1 MLEKLFLFL
10 KGYIILELCGESK
23 ERFINLCKNKEIEI
37 IHIFSINNTWF
48 CKLHSRDY
56 KTVRSFLSKTGCR
69 TKIRKKCGMPFL
81 LRQLGQ
87 RKGLILGCVLFF
99 LIITQCSDRIWNIE
113 VEGGFLHTRE
123 QLLQVLKEELQ
134 VYGGVP
140 GGQVDCFEIEKRLR
154 LDYSEIG
161 WISVEKKG
169 CRLSVMLNES
179 VMPRQAEVP
188 EEPCHIVAAQD
199 GIVKRMEVLAGIPVV
214 KIGDEVKKGDIL
226 ISGVVPIVGDY
237 DALLRNQPVAA
248 VGSVWLESDFSY
260 QADYFTV
267 YQQKNFTKEKVGL
280 EIFLFGRKLFS
291 YIPRYSEGE
300 YDIITTD
307 IVPYAF
313 EDYQAP
319 VLLRKY
325 CCMTY
330 EPEQIKM
337 TEAEI
342 HERSEELWQAF
353 LTDWEA
359 QGVEIINAQYATELR
374 RNKCRITGT
383 VKACGNFISY
393 QEILEEEW
401 KGNDEYSGDNP

>member
-37 IHIFSINNTWF
+37 IHIFSINNVWF
-48 CKLHSRDY
+48 CKLRSQDY
-56 KTVRSFLSKTGCR
+56 KKVRSFLSKTGCR
-69 TKIRKKCGMPFL
+69 TKIRKKCGLPFL
-81 LRQLGQ
+81 LRELGQ
-87 RKGLILGCVLFF
+87 RKGLVIGSIWF
-99 LIITQCSDRIWNIE
+99 LLIVTQCAGRIWNIE

-123 QLLQVLKEELQ
+123 QLLQVLEEELQ

-140 GGQVDCFEIEKRLR
+140 GDQVDCFEIEKRLR

-169 CRLSVMLNES
+169 CRLFVMLNES
-179 VMPRQAEVP
+179 VMPKQAEIP
-188 EEPCHIVAAQD
+188 ETPCHIVAAQD
-199 GIVKRMEVLAGIPVV
+199 GIVKRLEVFSGVPVV
-214 KIGDEVKKGDIL
+214 KAGDEVKKGDIL
-226 ISGVVPIVGDY
+226 ISGIVPIVGDY
-237 DALLRNQPVAA
+237 DAVLRNQPVAA
-248 VGSVWLESDFSY
+248 VGSVWLESEFSY
-260 QADYFTV
+260 QAEYATV
-267 YQQKNFTKEKVGL
+267 FQQKNFIKEKNGL
-280 EIFLFGRKLFS
+280 EIFLFGRKLIS

-319 VLLRKY
+319 VFFRKY
-325 CCMTY
+325 RCMGY
-330 EPEQIKM
+330 ELEQKKM
-337 TEAEI
+337 TEVEI
-342 HERSEELWQAF
+342 EKKSEELWQSF

-359 QGVEIINAQYATELR
+359 QGVEIIHAQYTTELR
-374 RNKCRITGT
+374 RNKCMITGN

-401 KGNDEYSGDNP
+401 MLNNEYSGDNP